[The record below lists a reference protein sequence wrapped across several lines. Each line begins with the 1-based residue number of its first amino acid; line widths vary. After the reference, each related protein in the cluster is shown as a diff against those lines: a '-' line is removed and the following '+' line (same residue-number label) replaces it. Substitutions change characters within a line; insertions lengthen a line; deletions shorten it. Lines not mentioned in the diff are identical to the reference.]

1 VCIRCKRTPEELR
14 VAFGLA
20 KAAPMPLM
28 WRQRPLMRMESLYA
42 LCREC
47 AVVIRDEQGE
57 RAQEAIRQAE
67 RSGV

>member
-1 VCIRCKRTPEELR
+1 
-14 VAFGLA
+14 
-20 KAAPMPLM
+20 
-28 WRQRPLMRMESLYA
+28 MRMESLYA